1 MLWNGMNFKT
11 KCMEQNNFNP
21 VIIAVQNL
29 RRMATEIKSEN
40 TKILEE
46 DGIIVKNIEDA
57 GKMIVDDE
65 TVRNEWIKL
74 KTELMVNATALRGM
88 LATLENKF
96 RNKDVTDLT
105 KIWDSHVQYKDNVHR
120 SLLEMQGLGNV
131 IFMDDRLIKWNHL
144 FDEVYDHENKILD
157 ITKSYELKLKLMET
171 LKPEEIDE
179 LNMSILK
186 YIPWDYTDDEAT
198 KYEKE
203 YLQAYNELKEEQ
215 SKKKNLWDK
224 IMDVLAGG
232 AQETPAHR
240 VQMRRWLDAEEK

>member
-1 MLWNGMNFKT
+1 
-11 KCMEQNNFNP
+11 MENNNFNP
-21 VIIAVQNL
+21 VIMAVQSL
-29 RRMATEIKSEN
+29 RRMATEIKTEN

-57 GKMIVDDE
+57 GKMIIDDE
-65 TVRNEWIKL
+65 VVRKEWIQL
-74 KTELMVNATALRGM
+74 KTELMMNATALRGV

-96 RNKDVTDLT
+96 RNRDVSDLT
-105 KIWDSHVQYKDNVHR
+105 KIWLSHEQHKDNVHKA
-120 SLLEMQGLGNV
+120 LLEMQSLGNV
-131 IFMDDRLIKWNHL
+131 IFMDGKLVKWNHL
-144 FDEVYDHENKILD
+144 FGEIYEHENNILD
-157 ITKSYELKLKLMET
+157 IIKSYELKLKLMES

-186 YIPWDYTDDEAT
+186 HIPWNYSDGEAQQ
-198 KYEKE
+198 YEKE

-224 IMDVLAGG
+224 VMDILAGG

-240 VQMRRWLDAEEK
+240 VQMRRWLEASNDSK